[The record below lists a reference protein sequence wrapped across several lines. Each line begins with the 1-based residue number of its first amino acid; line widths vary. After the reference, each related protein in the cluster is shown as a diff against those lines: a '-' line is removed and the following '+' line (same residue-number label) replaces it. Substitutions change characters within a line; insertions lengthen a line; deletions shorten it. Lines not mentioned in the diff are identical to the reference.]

1 MIYTGKT
8 KKAIKLMFDKQKNE
22 IDKGG
27 MPYVF
32 HPFHLAEQMESED
45 EVVVALL
52 HDIIEDTD
60 VTIKELTKMGF
71 TKQETDAI
79 SIMTHN
85 KNDSYE
91 KYIKKISTNKLAT
104 KVKIADLKHNLDI
117 TRLNEIKTK
126 DLEKIEKY
134 KKSLRYLE
142 NLK

>member
-32 HPFHLAEQMESED
+32 HPFHLAEQMETED

-52 HDIIEDTD
+52 HDIVEDTD
-60 VTIKELTKMGF
+60 VNIEKLAKMGF
-71 TKQETDAI
+71 TKKEIDAI

-91 KYIKKISTNKLAT
+91 EYIKKISTNKIAT

-134 KKSLRYLE
+134 KKSLNYLE
-142 NLK
+142 NIK